1 MIFSS
6 VTFLYYFLPIFLLL
20 YWALP
25 LRNAVLL
32 SASLLFYTWGE
43 QQYVALLVGSIAM
56 NWAFGVAMD
65 GKVRGLSARWLAV
78 GVGANLALLAA
89 FKYANFLA
97 DGVAPLLGVTI
108 ELEPIHLPI
117 GISFYTFQ
125 AISYLV
131 DVHRGD
137 ARAERSPVAL
147 ATYISMFPQLV
158 AGPIVR
164 FASIQEELHERTVDL
179 RKVEH
184 GIRTFV
190 VGLAQK
196 VLIANTVAVPVDAIY
211 AIPHGELTAAVA
223 WLGAVAYVIQ
233 IYFDFAGYSNMA
245 IGIGLMLGLHL
256 PKNFD
261 YPYISR
267 SITEMWRRWHISLSS
282 WFRDYVYIPL
292 GGNRRGAVRTY
303 VNLVTVFLLCGLWH
317 GAAWTFVAWGAWN
330 GAFLVLERVGF
341 GSLLARSWR
350 PLSHAYTMI
359 VWTFGFVI
367 FRADS
372 LAQAGDFFA
381 AMVGAGSGDPALHH
395 VGLHLRANVVL
406 ALLVGFVG
414 STPVLPLLGAWL
426 SRNASGGAKPV
437 LVRAGVVASVS
448 VLLLLVGMS
457 LAAGTHNPF
466 IYFRF

>member
-1 MIFSS
+1 LVFSS

-20 YWALP
+20 YWVLP
-25 LRNAVLL
+25 ARNAVLL
-32 SASLLFYTWGE
+32 TASLLFYTWGE
-43 QQYVALLVGSIAM
+43 QQYVALLAGSIAM
-56 NWAFGVAMD
+56 NYAFGIGMD
-65 GKVRGLSARWLAV
+65 GAGQARARTLLGL
-78 GVGANLALLAA
+78 GVSLNLLLLAA
-89 FKYANFLA
+89 FKYANFFA
-97 DGVAPLLGVTI
+97 DDVAPLFGLEV
-108 ELEPIHLPI
+108 ELAPIHLPI

-125 AISYLV
+125 AISYLI
-131 DVHRGD
+131 DVRRGD
-137 ARAERSPVAL
+137 ARAERSVLAL

-164 FASIQEELHERTVDL
+164 FASIQQELHERTVDA

-196 VLIANTVAVPVDAIY
+196 VLVANVVAVPVDAIY
-211 AIPHGELTAAVA
+211 AIPAGEVTASVA
-223 WLGAVAYVIQ
+223 WLGMIAYVIQ

-256 PKNFD
+256 PVNFN
-261 YPYISR
+261 YPYISQ
-267 SITEMWRRWHISLSS
+267 SITEMWRRWHISLST

-292 GGNRRGAVRTY
+292 GGNRRGRARTY
-303 VNLVTVFLLCGLWH
+303 ANLVAVFLLCGLWH

-341 GSLLARSWR
+341 GRVLARLWR
-350 PLSHAYTMI
+350 PLRHLYTML
-359 VWTFGFVI
+359 VWSFGFVI
-367 FRADS
+367 FRAES
-372 LAQAGDFFA
+372 IGQAAEFFL
-381 AMVGAGSGDPALHH
+381 AMVGAGTGDPALHH
-395 VGLHLRANVVL
+395 LGLHLRANVVL
-406 ALLVGFVG
+406 ALLAGVVG
-414 STPVLPLLGAWL
+414 STPVLPATGSWLAAHAREGAAP
-426 SRNASGGAKPV
+426 S
-437 LVRAGVVASVS
+437 LVRGAVVASVT

>member
-1 MIFSS
+1 LVFSS
-6 VTFLYYFLPIFLLL
+6 VSFLYYFLPVFLLL

-25 LRNAVLL
+25 LRNTILL
-32 SASLLFYTWGE
+32 LASLLFYAWGE
-43 QQYVALLVGSIAM
+43 QEYVALLAGSIALNYAAGLAM
-56 NWAFGVAMD
+56 GGARGRRRRVVLAFGV
-65 GKVRGLSARWLAV
+65 VL
-78 GVGANLALLAA
+78 NLLLLAA

-97 DGVAPLLGVTI
+97 DSVAPLLGLQV
-108 ELEPIHLPI
+108 ELAPIHLPI

-137 ARAERSPVAL
+137 ARVERNPVAL

-164 FASIQEELHERTVDL
+164 FASIQDELHDRTADL
-179 RKVEH
+179 RKIEH
-184 GIRTFV
+184 GIRIFV

-211 AIPHGELTAAVA
+211 SIAPGELTASVA
-223 WLGAVAYVIQ
+223 WLGMIAYVIQ

-261 YPYISR
+261 YPYISQ
-267 SITEMWRRWHISLSS
+267 SITEMWRRWHITLST

-292 GGNRRGAVRTY
+292 GGNRRGVARTY
-303 VNLVTVFLLCGLWH
+303 LNLVAVFLLCGLWH
-317 GAAWTFVAWGAWN
+317 GAAWTFVVWGAWN
-330 GAFLVLERVGF
+330 GVFLVVERIGFGGVLERIY
-341 GSLLARSWR
+341 R
-350 PLSHAYTMI
+350 PLRHLYVML
-359 VWTFGFVI
+359 VWSFGFVI
-367 FRADS
+367 FRSDS
-372 LAQAGDFFA
+372 LDQAGEFFR
-381 AMVGAGSGDPALHH
+381 AMAGAGTGDPAVYSL
-395 VGLHLRANVVL
+395 GLYLRADVVL
-406 ALLVGFVG
+406 ALLAGFVG
-414 STPVLPLLGAWL
+414 ATPVLPTLGGWL
-426 SRNASGGAKPV
+426 ARHASGGAPRS
-437 LVRAGVVASVS
+437 LVRGGVVASVA
-448 VLLLLVGMS
+448 VLLALVGMS